1 MAAAK
6 GYTYQGVLDGSPS
19 YSEAP
24 TDAETPETGREGDL
38 YEYAGNASWA
48 AGGEGRVARGLSD
61 VAGGGGDGRRASKE
75 ERRARGVSWDEESSK
90 LLAWGAG
97 ARLARR
103 SDASPTF
110 GQI

>member
-6 GYTYQGVLDGSPS
+6 GYTYQGVVDGSPS
-19 YSEAP
+19 HSEA
-24 TDAETPETGREGDL
+24 TAAETPEPGREGDA
-38 YEYAGNASWA
+38 YAGSALL
-48 AGGEGRVARGLSD
+48 AGRGEGRGARGLSD
-61 VAGGGGDGRRASKE
+61 VVVVGGGRLGREGRRP
-75 ERRARGVSWDEESSK
+75 RGVSWDEESSK
-90 LLAWGAG
+90 LLAGGAG